1 MKIKFWGV
9 RGSIPSPLTGKEV
22 EEKLRRCLTL
32 ARPGDISSPESI
44 NHFITTLPF
53 SLRSTYGGNTT
64 CIQIVTSDDEHI
76 ILDCGSGLHNL
87 GRELLRGD
95 FSRGKGVANIILSH
109 THWDHIQGIPFFSP
123 LYFEGNRFN
132 FFSPYP
138 DLKERLEC
146 QHYPTNFPIAFD
158 YMPAT
163 KDFFTVSYDE
173 EFYINDT
180 RIFVKKMPHP
190 GTSIAIR
197 IEDKGRSFVF
207 TSDCEF
213 NVDSIVGIDS
223 YKPLFQDADVVCFDT
238 QYTFEES
245 ISKVDWGH
253 SSSTVAIDI
262 AGMFNVKK
270 LLMFHHDPDYSDE
283 KLENVLANA
292 KTYQR
297 VNQRKSGYF
306 DIDIACEGMEIVL

>member
-9 RGSIPSPLTGKEV
+9 RGSIPSPLTGTDV
-22 EEKLRRCLTL
+22 ENKIRKTL
-32 ARPGDISSPESI
+32 ALARAGDISSAEAI
-44 NHFITTLPF
+44 DHFITTLPF
-53 SLRSTYGGNTT
+53 SLKSTYGGNTT
-64 CIQIVTSDDEHI
+64 CIQVTTSGGDHI

-87 GRELLRGD
+87 GRELLKGD
-95 FSRGKGVANIILSH
+95 FSKGKGMASIILSH
-109 THWDHIQGIPFFSP
+109 THWDHIQGIPFFAP

-132 FFSPYP
+132 FYSPYS
-138 DLKERLEC
+138 DLKERFEL
-146 QHYPTNFPIAFD
+146 QHTPTHFPIMFD

-163 KDFFTVSYDE
+163 KEFFTISYDE

-190 GTSIAIR
+190 GSSIAIR
-197 IEDKGRSFVF
+197 IDDRGKSFVF

-213 NVDSIVGIDS
+213 NVDSVEGIDS
-223 YKPLFQDADVVCFDT
+223 YALLFRDADVVCFDT

-245 ISKVDWGH
+245 INKLDWGH
-253 SSSTVAIDI
+253 SSTTIAIDI
-262 AGMFNVKK
+262 ASMFNAKK
-270 LLMFHHDPDYSDE
+270 LLMFHHDPDYNDE

-297 VNQRKSGYF
+297 LNRRRSGQL
-306 DIDIACEGMEIVL
+306 DINIASEGMEITL